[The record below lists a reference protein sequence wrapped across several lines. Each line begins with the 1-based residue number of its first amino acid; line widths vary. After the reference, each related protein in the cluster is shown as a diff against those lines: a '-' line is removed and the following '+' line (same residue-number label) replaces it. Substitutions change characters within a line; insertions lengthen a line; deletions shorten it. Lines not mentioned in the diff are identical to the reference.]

1 MDAESMTVKAREVIV
16 TAFEVA
22 TYRQH
27 ATVESWHVLAALLDT
42 DGAGAAG
49 WLRVVGADPVRL
61 REEARGAIDRLPS
74 ARGASVSSNADP
86 GIARE
91 AATAIDS
98 AGKIAQ
104 ELGEEYTSA
113 AHLLAGLARAGGEV
127 GDAMRRAGATAEVLV
142 AAFPEGRSDTAE
154 AAYPNLETHGVD
166 PTASAPD

>member
-16 TAFEVA
+16 AAFEVA

-61 REEARGAIDRLPS
+61 REEARRAIDRLPS
-74 ARGASVSSNADP
+74 ARGASVADP

-142 AAFPEGRSDTAE
+142 AAFREGRSDTAE
-154 AAYPNLETHGVD
+154 AAYPNLE
-166 PTASAPD
+166 